1 MNKSNHLNHTIM
13 KKFLLLLFLAMPL
26 ISFAQ
31 KSRIFLWFD
40 NSAVSHTLYVSGAIT
55 TSHSKVNKKE
65 LGNYL
70 NLYSEKGYDVEQM
83 TTDEN
88 NSVYIIMAKGSSAPT
103 EVQTIK
109 RDEDSEVYE
118 VARYNLQGLPV
129 KKHEKGVQIVVFSNY
144 TTKTII
150 VE

>member
-1 MNKSNHLNHTIM
+1 M

-40 NSAVSHTLYVSGAIT
+40 NSGSSPTLYVSGAIT
-55 TSHSKVNKKE
+55 TSYSSVKKKE
-65 LGNYL
+65 LGKYL

-83 TTDEN
+83 TTDE
-88 NSVYIIMAKGSSAPT
+88 SYGVYIIMAKGSSAPT

>member
-1 MNKSNHLNHTIM
+1 M

-40 NSAVSHTLYVSGAIT
+40 NSGSSPTLYVSGAIT
-55 TSHSKVNKKE
+55 TSYSSVKKKE
-65 LGNYL
+65 LGKYL
-70 NLYSEKGYDVEQM
+70 NIYSENGYDVEQM
-83 TTDEN
+83 TTDE
-88 NSVYIIMAKGSSAPT
+88 SYGVYIIMAKGSSAPT

>member
-1 MNKSNHLNHTIM
+1 MNKLNHLNRTIM

-40 NSAVSHTLYVSGAIT
+40 NSGSSPTLYVSGAIT
-55 TSHSKVNKKE
+55 TSYSSVKKKE
-65 LGNYL
+65 LGKYL

-83 TTDEN
+83 TTDE
-88 NSVYIIMAKGSSAPT
+88 SYGVYIIMAKGSSAPT

>member
-1 MNKSNHLNHTIM
+1 M

-40 NSAVSHTLYVSGAIT
+40 NSTASPTLYVSGAIT
-55 TSHSKVNKKE
+55 TSYSKVKKKE

-83 TTDEN
+83 TTDE
-88 NSVYIIMAKGSSAPT
+88 SHGVYIIMAKGSSAPT